1 MSLPA
6 ISVTGIQGDLLSWR
20 CDSGCWFPEPE
31 MSWLDSDGNIITA
44 GPSVTEKPSDHCYVV
59 QRTVTVATTVHV
71 TCRVHLPHINHTVEI
86 PSLKA
91 GNVHFHHSLTFQR
104 NKPGVPPHENKI
116 KHLSYYEYYLL
127 NLISTTVLSL
137 SLFFRGCQSN
147 RAPNSHSTR
156 TDCIDCNSSGN
167 ITITAIDLL

>member
-59 QRTVTVATTVHV
+59 QRTVTVALTENV
-71 TCRVHLPHINHTVEI
+71 TCRVHLPHINHTVETH
-86 PSLKA
+86 SVKA
-91 GNVHFHHSLTFQR
+91 GNEHHPLSSVFNTLRTLSTLHFVIL
-104 NKPGVPPHENKI
+104 
-116 KHLSYYEYYLL
+116 
-127 NLISTTVLSL
+127 
-137 SLFFRGCQSN
+137 
-147 RAPNSHSTR
+147 SHSIR
-156 TDCIDCNSSGN
+156 SHMLLKGHLCILWMSFGAFRVQMQVIVVEWLNRVMEWKMRSHTLYSV
-167 ITITAIDLL
+167 LLFS